1 MCISKVKVY
10 ALAMHKFVLMR
21 SPGFEP
27 GLSGWE
33 PDVLTKLDYDR
44 KHFLQFD
51 LFLLVLGKYIDSHT
65 AALFKNN
72 AVGFILQTKIY

>member
-1 MCISKVKVY
+1 MRLIGIMELVSN
-10 ALAMHKFVLMR
+10 LNWMNRMR

-44 KHFLQFD
+44 KRLLFWLIFLRF
-51 LFLLVLGKYIDSHT
+51 G
-65 AALFKNN
+65 
-72 AVGFILQTKIY
+72 